1 MVRSITFILL
11 LPTLRPH
18 VREYIYSFSI
28 FIFSQCVNFVWTNQT
43 SLGMNER
50 QEIEPKY
57 TQSESKV
64 IASAA
69 QMREANPKQLQMYT
83 IQNDFTR
90 TMYASGQWFNDHPE
104 CLLRDADGLLVNHTQ
119 SNQAVPECTAGVNND
134 TCYVYGFNTQ
144 CGREAWVKVR
154 HAHVKYYAFVFIA
167 SYDLLSQFAVDTV
180 TQGDLDGVFIDGSP
194 PKFAISEIFL

>member
-1 MVRSITFILL
+1 
-11 LPTLRPH
+11 
-18 VREYIYSFSI
+18 
-28 FIFSQCVNFVWTNQT
+28 
-43 SLGMNER
+43 MNER

-57 TQSESKV
+57 TKSESKV

-69 QMREANPKQLQMYT
+69 QLREANPQQLQMYT

-119 SNQAVPECTAGVNND
+119 SNQAVPECTAGANND

-154 HAHVKYYAFVFIA
+154 HTHIKHYVLCLLYVQCSNVFTFPVCCWYCHA
-167 SYDLLSQFAVDTV
+167 RQLGWRFHRRFTVSEMLLFFRSALCV
-180 TQGDLDGVFIDGSP
+180 LSPIIHPPCAEHFIHNHNY
-194 PKFAISEIFL
+194 